1 MNKSRPIWIFNK
13 CAQKLDGKIFD
24 LLIFLMTK
32 TDKLKTKYIE
42 DSVNDTFEKVVP
54 RVSINL
60 ALLINYLQILQS
72 LNNAWPL
79 VSAAFE

>member
-1 MNKSRPIWIFNK
+1 
-13 CAQKLDGKIFD
+13 
-24 LLIFLMTK
+24 MTQ

-54 RVSINL
+54 WVSINL

-79 VSAAFE
+79 VSATFE